1 MTLKYADNVGS
12 QLFDPLAAAS
22 IYAVIESVSSFPTGI
37 SVADPAIATIANDDN
52 SLSEQVR
59 ITNIDRPTKTLT
71 LDRGLYGSTALDWAK
86 GSKIEIRLSAGF
98 MSELEA
104 QINSR
109 TDAAI
114 AAASTTGSTNTTNKS
129 KAAFATAFV
138 LS

>member
-12 QLFDPLAAAS
+12 QLFDPLTAAS

-37 SVADPAIATIANDDN
+37 SVTDPAVATIANDDN

-71 LDRGLYGSTALDWAK
+71 LDRGMYGSTALDWPK

-98 MSELEA
+98 MSEFET
-104 QINSR
+104 QIKSY
-109 TDAAI
+109 TDQSAA
-114 AAASTTGSTNTTNKS
+114 TGNTNLNAKS
-129 KAAFATAFV
+129 KSAFATAFI